1 MDFEKCQ
8 VRELLDNVRQ
18 LMKFKLSEKNIDL
31 ETECIPEN
39 LSWEM
44 DQDMMVSFF
53 VNLVDNAYKA
63 SENGGKIFIH
73 ADEQGITVKD
83 QGRGI
88 PEEELNRVTEAFYMV
103 DKSRSRS
110 SGGAGLGLA
119 LCKEIAGLHGAQL
132 IIKSKEGAGT
142 SVIFQRLQNGYT
154 LEDIRK
160 NAL

>member
-1 MDFEKCQ
+1 
-8 VRELLDNVRQ
+8 
-18 LMKFKLSEKNIDL
+18 
-31 ETECIPEN
+31 
-39 LSWEM
+39 M

-142 SVIFQRLQNGYT
+142 SVIFQRLQNDYT